1 MDWRWRPFGRH
12 SHFGGGPTLG
22 ALAPLL
28 LRWPGRGTPRYNGRI
43 REMTMPARTV
53 RSILVAIT
61 LFAATGAAEAQLF
74 GQPRNDDTDLV
85 ARLGRLE
92 NQIRQ
97 LTGMVEEL
105 QHRNGQLEQQLKRS
119 QQDNEFRFQ
128 EMNPSGRPPAAGRE
142 RSGSVSPPPGPPP
155 LTQRVPDAGGQLPPP
170 VAQQPQD
177 QAQPGMRRGDV
188 FDPRSQ
194 PNAPGSPRVL
204 GQPGTPLD
212 LGSLANAQD
221 NPPLQRGGAGLPK
234 QQGAPQP
241 GGVPSAGAP
250 VGQQAVL
257 APSGSPRDE
266 FDLAFGA
273 IQRRDYELAVD
284 GFRVFLTN
292 HGASRE
298 PEAQRLV
305 PEAHYW
311 MGEAHFQT
319 KKYNDA
325 AETFL
330 KITTDYPNAV
340 KAPDALL
347 RLGQSLAALGERE
360 TACASL
366 GYVLTKYPK
375 ASANVKRAVEQEQK
389 RVRC

>member
-1 MDWRWRPFGRH
+1 M
-12 SHFGGGPTLG
+12 S
-22 ALAPLL
+22 
-28 LRWPGRGTPRYNGRI
+28 
-43 REMTMPARTV
+43 ARTV
-53 RSILVAIT
+53 RSLLVALA
-61 LFAATGAAEAQLF
+61 LFAATGIAEAQLF
-74 GQPRNDDTDLV
+74 GQPRNDDSDLV

-119 QQDNEFRFQ
+119 QQDNEYRFQ
-128 EMNPSGRPPAAGRE
+128 EMNPSGRPPAQRE
-142 RSGSVSPPPGPPP
+142 RSGQASPPPGPPP
-155 LTQRVPDAGGQLPPP
+155 LTARVPDQQPIQPPP
-170 VAQQPQD
+170 PAVSLPADQPL
-177 QAQPGMRRGDV
+177 PGARRGDV

-221 NPPLQRGGAGLPK
+221 NQPLQRGGAGFPK

-241 GGVPSAGAP
+241 GGAP

-284 GFRVFLTN
+284 GFRVFLRN
-292 HGASRE
+292 HGSSRE

-366 GYVLTKYPK
+366 GHVLSKYPK